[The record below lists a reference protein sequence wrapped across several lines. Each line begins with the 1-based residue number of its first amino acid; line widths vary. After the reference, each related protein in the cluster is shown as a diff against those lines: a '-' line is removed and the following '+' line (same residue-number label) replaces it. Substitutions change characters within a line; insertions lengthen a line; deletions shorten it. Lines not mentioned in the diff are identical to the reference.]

1 MSLRCIFHLQ
11 MKQFNKKLEQVQNQL
26 TEKQLELSQYKD
38 KVESLQSDLADLQ
51 KVFDNKSKEVMQIK
65 QEAVIQIK

>member
-1 MSLRCIFHLQ
+1 